1 MAVILLWIVWN
12 NKKAL
17 YWKKILKEKEGEYT
31 RRLVKIF
38 MSKFE
43 ILQNKKIE
51 SEQHWLKKNIREQ
64 FETANHRNIYLSYM
78 YDVPYFGFLTAI
90 VGIFSLNYF

>member
-1 MAVILLWIVWN
+1 MIMLWIIWN
-12 NKKAL
+12 NSQAL
-17 YWKKILKEKEGEYT
+17 VWKKILKEKEGEHT

-51 SEQHWLKKNIREQ
+51 SEQLWLKQNIQEQ
-64 FETANHRNIYLSYM
+64 LETADHRNIYLSYM
-78 YDVPYFGFLTAI
+78 YDVPYYAFLA
-90 VGIFSLNYF
+90 